1 MSSPVAELQRY
12 TVFAASVGSAAKDRA
27 AAKAFDDALATP
39 SAATLFNAKGLE
51 PIPR

>member
-27 AAKAFDDALATP
+27 AAKVVDALATP
-39 SAATLFNAKGLE
+39 SAAALFNAKGLE